1 MTGASTLR
9 PDAARLADAAGELA
23 GAYVHIPFCARV
35 CPYCDFA
42 VVAGRDDLVER
53 YVAAVIAEIGGE
65 EPFRP
70 LDSVFVGGGTPS
82 RIPVGGLARILAA
95 LDRRFGL
102 GAGAEIS
109 LEANPEDWTPRLGA
123 DLAAAGFTRLSLGAQ
138 SFDPAVLAELG
149 RVHTPADIFRAVSEA
164 HTAGFASVNVDL
176 IFGSPA
182 ETDASWEGSVRGAV
196 ASGVEHVSTYALTVE
211 AGTELSRSIRAG
223 EPSPDPDV
231 QADRWERAEEIL
243 GTAGLVRYEVSN
255 FARPGH
261 ACLHNLGVWD
271 RGEYVAFGT
280 GAHSFRHGIRRRNIR
295 RIDAYLE
302 RVESGVGPVQGTEEI
317 SGWAG
322 EQERLMLGLRRTAG
336 VVGGSGGTALL
347 ASDRGRR
354 LVEAGVVA
362 VVGERLVV
370 TRALLTDEV
379 VRAVLDLDEPA
390 G

>member
-1 MTGASTLR
+1 MRGPSTLR
-9 PDAARLADAAGELA
+9 PDAPGLADTAGELA

-42 VVAGRDDLVER
+42 VVAGRDGMVER
-53 YVAAVIAEIGGE
+53 YVAAVIAEIEGE
-65 EPFRP
+65 APFRP

-82 RIPVGGLARILAA
+82 RIPADGLARILAA
-95 LDRRFGL
+95 LDRHFGIV
-102 GAGAEIS
+102 AGAEIS
-109 LEANPEDWTPRLGA
+109 LEANPEDWTPHLAA
-123 DLAAAGFTRLSLGAQ
+123 DLTAVGFTRLSLGAQ
-138 SFDPAVLAELG
+138 SFDQAVLAELG
-149 RVHTPADIFRAVSEA
+149 RVHQPADVARTVSEA

-176 IFGSPA
+176 IFGSPV
-182 ETDASWEGSVRGAV
+182 ETDASWECSLRGAV

-223 EPSPDPDV
+223 ELAPDPDV
-231 QADRWERAEEIL
+231 QAARWERAEEIL
-243 GTAGLVRYEVSN
+243 GAAGLVRYEVSN

-280 GAHSFRHGIRRRNIR
+280 GAHSFRDGIRRRNIR

-302 RVESGVGPVQGTEEI
+302 RIESGVGPVQGTEAI

-362 VVGERLVV
+362 MVGERLVV
-370 TRALLTDEV
+370 TRPLLTDEV

-390 G
+390 V